1 MAVTKIF
8 GKYSDYASVVLRIAL
23 AAVLIYHGYGK
34 LFGGLVGTTTF
45 FSNVGIPAASIMA
58 VVVAVVEFFGGIA
71 ILTGLFLRPAALLV
85 AIQFT
90 VIVLMKFL
98 PTRLK
103 VDSFG
108 KAELD
113 IMVLA
118 AALALLFMGSKILSL
133 ERMLFKRELV

>member
-113 IMVLA
+113 
-118 AALALLFMGSKILSL
+118 
-133 ERMLFKRELV
+133 